1 MSQRRE
7 SPIEI
12 LNAAYNPGISTQN
25 SSVSYT
31 FIAPKRSRVIYTK
44 TFRLIGETIGKT
56 TLPSHFER
64 LDVEQ
69 FNGSKIG
76 VFVCISFSPKS
87 AK

>member
-1 MSQRRE
+1 M
-7 SPIEI
+7 
-12 LNAAYNPGISTQN
+12 
-25 SSVSYT
+25 
-31 FIAPKRSRVIYTK
+31 IYTK